1 MLTTVKEYIG
11 YHQGII
17 LYSKELQNYIE
28 NESIDNEL
36 LLDHFKIIKSL
47 VNRNI
52 FQSSEIQVLL
62 VDSKEIKKSLK
73 KQVKK
78 EHFIHIIPFLDII
91 KKVDI
96 SMSECT
102 PIETYSYKESFH
114 NYIINLNFFW

>member
-114 NYIINLNFFW
+114 NYIINLNFF